1 MTIRSGGGFRARRL
15 GGGDSCSLFNGVR
28 RSRGERPQRI
38 NSSRALAAALPA
50 HRHVVPDTSVLID
63 GRVSAL
69 VAEGD
74 LQGARVTVA
83 EASVGE
89 LEHLANSGRGIG
101 WSGLKELA
109 RLREH
114 HDAGRIELMFWGQRP
129 TDIEVESAPGGA
141 IDNLVR
147 SAALEAG
154 AELIT
159 SDRVQS
165 EVARAK
171 GVPVRFI
178 EPEVAEQ
185 VLFQQLRI
193 HQYFDDRTF
202 SAHLKEGVAPHAKR
216 GKLGAVTYGP
226 VGDAPMS
233 RQELL
238 DLAGEVLDFAA
249 RDEESYLEMDRRD
262 SRVVQLRN
270 MRIAIAYPPFSDGVE
285 ITAVRPTARLRLADY
300 HLEPELV
307 SRLEDYHRGVLISGR
322 PGDGKSTFA
331 QAVAEHLAER
341 GAVVKTMEQPRDMA
355 VGGGITQYSALDGDM
370 ALTSEILLLVRPD
383 YVVYDEVRKTSDF
396 EIFGDMRLAGVGL
409 VGVTHANRAVDA
421 IQRLIGRVELGIIP
435 QVVDTVIHLVD
446 GQVKQVL
453 ELRFTVKVPAGMM
466 QEDLAR
472 PVISVSDFRKRRE
485 LFEIYTYGEQVVVMP
500 VDQAGGGGWPPGGRG
515 GRPAPRDILAAVEA
529 VGIRGGADIEVG
541 PGRGATVY
549 VEPDDARRVIGPGGE
564 QVRALERQLGV
575 RLQVV
580 GRARPAAGAQGGQGP
595 AEGEWHP
602 KVRATG
608 KTVFVYLEPALA
620 GRDVTLLVDGEPLM
634 EAEVGPKASV
644 RVSRRSAHGRKLV
657 RALQDGR
664 EITVRVSA

>member
-1 MTIRSGGGFRARRL
+1 M
-15 GGGDSCSLFNGVR
+15 
-28 RSRGERPQRI
+28 P
-38 NSSRALAAALPA
+38 PA
-50 HRHVVPDTSVLID
+50 PHIVPDTSVLID

-69 VAEGD
+69 VAEGE
-74 LQGARVTVA
+74 LKGGQVTVA

-114 HDAGRIELMFWGQRP
+114 HDAGRIKLEFWGQRP
-129 TDIEVESAPGGA
+129 SDIEVESAPGGA

-147 SAALEAG
+147 SAALEVG
-154 AELIT
+154 AELFT

-178 EPEVAEQ
+178 EPEVPEQ
-185 VLFQQLRI
+185 VLFQQLKV
-193 HQYFDDRTF
+193 HQFFDEHTF
-202 SAHLKEGVAPHAKR
+202 SVHLKEGEVPRAKR
-216 GKLGAVTYGP
+216 GTIGKVVYGP
-226 VGDAPMS
+226 VGEEPMP

-238 DLAGEVLDFAA
+238 DLAGEILDFAA

-270 MRIAIAYPPFSDGVE
+270 MRVSIAYPPFADGVE
-285 ITAVRPTARLRLADY
+285 ITAVRPTARLHLDDY
-300 HLEPELV
+300 QLEPELV
-307 SRLEDYHRGVLISGR
+307 RRLEDYHRGILISGR

-383 YVVYDEVRKTSDF
+383 YVVFDEVRKTSDF

-421 IQRLIGRVELGIIP
+421 VQRLIGRVELGIIP

-453 ELRFTVKVPAGMM
+453 ELKFTVKVPAGMM

-485 LFEIYTYGEQVVVMP
+485 LFEIYTYGDQVVVMP
-500 VDQAGGGGWPPGGRG
+500 VDQAGGGGRSPGGRG
-515 GRPAPRDILAAVEA
+515 GRPAPHEIQEAVEA
-529 VGIRGGADIEVG
+529 VGIRGGADIEMSPTG
-541 PGRGATVY
+541 GAMVF
-549 VEPDDARRVIGPGGE
+549 VDPRDVRRVIGPGGE
-564 QVRALERQLGV
+564 QVRALERALGV
-575 RLQVV
+575 RP
-580 GRARPAAGAQGGQGP
+580 RIEARRRGGGATGPDPEAEDAG
-595 AEGEWHP
+595 GERHVR
-602 KVRATG
+602 VRATG
-608 KTVFVYLEPALA
+608 KTVFVYLTPEMA
-620 GRDVTLLVDGEPLM
+620 GQEVVIVVDGEPLV
-634 EAEVGPKASV
+634 EAEVGPRGSI
-644 RVSRRSAHGRKLV
+644 RLSRRSSFGRKLARAVQEGSEVTV
-657 RALQDGR
+657 RAGPL
-664 EITVRVSA
+664 

>member
-1 MTIRSGGGFRARRL
+1 M
-15 GGGDSCSLFNGVR
+15 
-28 RSRGERPQRI
+28 
-38 NSSRALAAALPA
+38 PA
-50 HRHVVPDTSVLID
+50 PRHIVPDTSVLID
-63 GRVSAL
+63 GRISAL
-69 VAEGD
+69 VTDGE
-74 LQGARVTVA
+74 LKGATVTVA

-89 LEHLANSGRGIG
+89 LEHLANQGRGIG

-114 HDAGRIELMFWGQRP
+114 HDAGRVKLEFWGQRP
-129 TDIEVESAPGGA
+129 SDIEVESAPGGA

-147 SAALEAG
+147 SAALEVG
-154 AELIT
+154 AELFT

-185 VLFQQLRI
+185 VLYQQLRV
-193 HQYFDDRTF
+193 HAFFDEHTF
-202 SAHLKEGVAPHAKR
+202 SVHLKEGEVAHAKR
-216 GKLGAVTYGP
+216 GTIGQVKYGP
-226 VGDAPMS
+226 LDGDPMS

-238 DLAGEVLDFAA
+238 DLAGEILDFAA

-270 MRIAIAYPPFSDGVE
+270 MRVSIAYPPFSDGVE
-285 ITAVRPTARLRLADY
+285 VTAVRPTARLSLEDY
-300 HLEPELV
+300 DLEPELV
-307 SRLEDYHRGVLISGR
+307 GRLEDYHRGILISGR

-331 QAVAEHLAER
+331 QAVAEHLASR

-383 YVVYDEVRKTSDF
+383 YVVYDEVRKTADF

-446 GQVKQVL
+446 GNVKQVL

-472 PVISVSDFRKRRE
+472 PVISVSDFRKRKE

-500 VDQAGGGGWPPGGRG
+500 VDQAGGGGWPPGGRA
-515 GRPAPRDILAAVEA
+515 GRPAPDDIKAAVEA
-529 VGIRGGADIEVG
+529 VGIRGEADVELG
-541 PGRGATVY
+541 PTGGATVF
-549 VEPDDARRVIGPGGE
+549 VPHGDMRRVIGPRGD

-575 RLQVV
+575 RLRVV
-580 GRARPAAGAQGGQGP
+580 GRSGRRGRPTPRAASPGGD
-595 AEGEWHP
+595 EFHP
-602 KVRATG
+602 RVRATG
-608 KTVFVYLEPALA
+608 KTVFVHLTPDMVGQE
-620 GRDVTLLVDGEPLM
+620 VTVVVDGEPLM
-634 EAEVGPKASV
+634 DAQVGPRGSI
-644 RVSRRSAHGRKLV
+644 RISRRSAFGRKLV
-657 RALQDGR
+657 KAMQSDL
-664 EITVRVSA
+664 EVTVRPTGGGGD

>member
-1 MTIRSGGGFRARRL
+1 MSAARH
-15 GGGDSCSLFNGVR
+15 
-28 RSRGERPQRI
+28 I
-38 NSSRALAAALPA
+38 
-50 HRHVVPDTSVLID
+50 VPDTSVLID
-63 GRVSAL
+63 GRVSGL
-69 VAEGD
+69 VEAGE
-74 LQGARVTVA
+74 LKGARVTIA

-101 WSGLKELA
+101 WAGLKELA

-114 HDAGRIELMFWGQRP
+114 FDAGRIQLEFWGQRP

-154 AELIT
+154 AELFT

-165 EVARAK
+165 EVAHAK

-178 EPEVAEQ
+178 EPQVPQQVA
-185 VLFQQLRI
+185 FRQLRI
-193 HQYFDDRTF
+193 HEFFDDRTF
-202 SAHLKEGVAPHAKR
+202 SVHLKEGEVAHAKR
-216 GKLGAVTYGP
+216 GSIGHVEYGP
-226 VGDAPMS
+226 IGKETMP

-238 DLAGEVLDFAA
+238 DLAGEILDFAS

-270 MRIAIAYPPFSDGVE
+270 MRVSIAYPPFSDGVE
-285 ITAVRPTARLRLADY
+285 VTAVRPTARTRLEDY

-307 SRLEDYHRGVLISGR
+307 ARLEDHHRGILISGR

-331 QAVAEHLAER
+331 QAVAEHLANQ
-341 GAVVKTMEQPRDMA
+341 GAVVKTMEQPRDMS
-355 VGGGITQYSALDGDM
+355 VRGGITQYSALDGDM
-370 ALTSEILLLVRPD
+370 ALTAEILLLVRPD

-396 EIFGDMRLAGVGL
+396 ETFGDMRLAGVGL

-421 IQRLIGRVELGIIP
+421 VQRLIGRVELGIIP

-472 PVISVSDFRKRRE
+472 PVISVTDFRRKRE

-515 GRPAPRDILAAVEA
+515 GRAAPLEVKAAVEA
-529 VGIRGGADIEVG
+529 VGTRGGADIEMG
-541 PGRGATVY
+541 PTGGAIVL
-549 VEPDDARRVIGPGGE
+549 VDRDDVRRVIGPGGE
-564 QVRALERQLGV
+564 TVRALERQLGV
-575 RLQVV
+575 RLRVE
-580 GRARPAAGAQGGQGP
+580 ARPPGGSREPPRPP
-595 AEGEWHP
+595 ADTGDEWHP

-608 KTVFVYLEPALA
+608 KTAFVYLAPELA
-620 GRDVTLLVDGEPLM
+620 GQAVVVLIDGAPLVEVD
-634 EAEVGPKASV
+634 VGP
-644 RVSRRSAHGRKLV
+644 RGTIRMSRRSAFGRKLV
-657 RALQDGR
+657 EALQGDQ
-664 EITVRVSA
+664 EITVRPAAG

>member
-1 MTIRSGGGFRARRL
+1 MPAARH
-15 GGGDSCSLFNGVR
+15 
-28 RSRGERPQRI
+28 I
-38 NSSRALAAALPA
+38 
-50 HRHVVPDTSVLID
+50 VPDTSVLID

-69 VAEGD
+69 VAEGE
-74 LQGARVTVA
+74 LKGARVTVA
-83 EASVGE
+83 EACVGE

-101 WSGLKELA
+101 WAGLKELA

-114 HDAGRIELMFWGQRP
+114 HDAGRIALEFWGQRP
-129 TDIEVESAPGGA
+129 TNIEVESAPGGA

-154 AELIT
+154 AELFT

-171 GVPVRFI
+171 GVPVRFVQ
-178 EPEVAEQ
+178 PEVAEQ
-185 VLFQQLRI
+185 VLFKQLKV
-193 HQYFDDRTF
+193 HEFFDERTF
-202 SAHLKEGVAPHAKR
+202 SVHLKEGELPHAKR
-216 GKLGAVTYGP
+216 GKIGEVTYGP
-226 VGDAPMS
+226 IGKEPLPRA
-233 RQELL
+233 RLL
-238 DLAGEVLDFAA
+238 DLAGEILDFAA

-270 MRIAIAYPPFSDGVE
+270 MRVSIAYPPFSDGVE
-285 ITAVRPTARLRLADY
+285 ITAVRPTARLALEDY
-300 HLEPELV
+300 GLEPELV
-307 SRLEDYHRGVLISGR
+307 RRLEDHHRGILISGR

-331 QAVAEHLAER
+331 QAVAEHLAQK

-355 VGGGITQYSALDGDM
+355 VRGGITQYSALDGDM

-421 IQRLIGRVELGIIP
+421 VQRLIGRVELGIIP

-472 PVISVSDFRKRRE
+472 PVISVLDFRKRRE

-515 GRPAPRDILAAVEA
+515 GRAAPHEIKEAVEA
-529 VGIRGGADIEVG
+529 VGIRGGADIEMTPTG
-541 PGRGATVY
+541 GATVL
-549 VEPDDARRVIGPGGE
+549 VDAGEVRRVIGQGGE
-564 QVRALERQLGV
+564 QVRALERALRV
-575 RLQVV
+575 RLRVV
-580 GRARPAAGAQGGQGP
+580 ARGPGAAPSGP
-595 AEGEWHP
+595 GPGPPEDEWHP
-602 KVRATG
+602 RVRASG
-608 KTVFVYLEPALA
+608 KSVFVYLTPQLAGREVTVLVEGEPALE
-620 GRDVTLLVDGEPLM
+620 T
-634 EAEVGPKASV
+634 EVGP
-644 RVSRRSAHGRKLV
+644 RGTIRLSRRSAHGR
-657 RALQDGR
+657 RIAQAAQAGE
-664 EITVRVSA
+664 EITVRPAGA